1 MQVLD
6 RVVVGFRRV
15 LAGIGTDVN
24 EYRLGLRHLVSPV
37 LASGNNGGQPRA
49 SRNYRL
55 MPASGSSCCR
65 LRPRGEGA
73 GWAYAGLSP
82 SHPDSKMGWVT
93 GRHPV
98 RVIVN
103 TGQNL
108 SARLLA
114 PTKFLV
120 PVLPG
125 GYIPASASACGARRG
140 RGAAADGRGRRARS
154 GQQRHTPMARLRSAR
169 ALSDRCILVVGQAV
183 GGDRPGLGACGGRCS
198 VVIPPPWRQTALS
211 AQFVTSGDRK

>member
-55 MPASGSSCCR
+55 MSASGSSCCR
-65 LRPRGEGA
+65 LRPEGEGA
-73 GWAYAGLSP
+73 GWDYAQVCRP
-82 SHPDSKMGWVT
+82 SRPDSKMGWVT
-93 GRHPV
+93 GPHPV

-103 TGQNL
+103 TGQN
-108 SARLLA
+108 
-114 PTKFLV
+114 
-120 PVLPG
+120 
-125 GYIPASASACGARRG
+125 
-140 RGAAADGRGRRARS
+140 
-154 GQQRHTPMARLRSAR
+154 
-169 ALSDRCILVVGQAV
+169 
-183 GGDRPGLGACGGRCS
+183 
-198 VVIPPPWRQTALS
+198 
-211 AQFVTSGDRK
+211 